1 MQVDFDLTESG
12 VSGTIPS
19 QLGRMT
25 GMSETFSLF
34 GNSLTGA
41 IPSEL
46 GSWTGMT
53 SYFQLSYNSLC
64 DEIPT
69 EVSALSTQVTSWYIL
84 TGNSLG
90 TPCGANTTASDDN
103 GKTVFIREDEGLIVF
118 FAVFGSL
125 VILVASGVA
134 YYYRSRIGGALY
146 GNIQGDPALND
157 AAYEPLGGDAEDS
170 DGVNVVSQ
178 RAVSS
183 VGLAPSRVIRPADES

>member
-1 MQVDFDLTESG
+1 
-12 VSGTIPS
+12 
-19 QLGRMT
+19 MT
-25 GMSETFSLF
+25 SSFSLP

-90 TPCGANTTASDDN
+90 TPCGESISDDTTASDDN

-134 YYYRSRIGGALY
+134 YYYRSRIGGALH

-157 AAYEPLGGDAEDS
+157 AAYEPLGGDAEDA
-170 DGVNVVSQ
+170 DRLPRHVH
-178 RAVSS
+178 RAHALRGAAAV
-183 VGLAPSRVIRPADES
+183 PPAEQHRRG